1 MNLLHELVLRDIK
14 KKYRR
19 SVLGIFWSILNPV
32 LIMLI
37 TSFVFSHLFRFEIQ
51 DYPLYLITGQVMFNF
66 YSEATNF
73 AMGSII
79 ENGGLIKK
87 TYVPKY
93 LFTVSR
99 VMSSLVNLALTLPAV
114 LFIAVVTGS
123 SISWHFL
130 LCLLP
135 LAALFL
141 FCSGIGLFLAAVTV
155 FFRDVYHLYGV
166 VLAALSYAT
175 PTFYPLTI
183 IPEQYRHVMYFNP
196 LTYYLDAFRDCV
208 YLDAVPQAK
217 GLLMCFLIAGLAL
230 LVGAW
235 TFRKCQNKFILYV

>member
-99 VMSSLVNLALTLPAV
+99 VMSSLVNLALTLP
-114 LFIAVVTGS
+114 
-123 SISWHFL
+123 
-130 LCLLP
+130 
-135 LAALFL
+135 
-141 FCSGIGLFLAAVTV
+141 
-155 FFRDVYHLYGV
+155 
-166 VLAALSYAT
+166 
-175 PTFYPLTI
+175 TI
-183 IPEQYRHVMYFNP
+183 I
-196 LTYYLDAFRDCV
+196 LISV
-208 YLDAVPQAK
+208 YTVS
-217 GLLMCFLIAGLAL
+217 
-230 LVGAW
+230 
-235 TFRKCQNKFILYV
+235 

>member
-93 LFTVSR
+93 LFTISR

-114 LFIAVVTGS
+114 LFIAVVTGNPL
-123 SISWHFL
+123 SWHFL

-135 LAALFL
+135 LSALFL
-141 FCSGIGLFLAAVTV
+141 FCSGVGLFLAAVTV
-155 FFRDVYHLYGV
+155 FFRDIYHLYGV

-183 IPEQYRHVMYFNP
+183 IPEQYRYVMYFNP

-208 YLDAVPQAK
+208 YLDAVPQVK

-230 LVGAW
+230 LIGTW